1 MMDDSRNKPDLPSAL
16 KYEVNNPEELSQNLM
31 KIMETGSKAFNLF
44 LEKTGKDSGPFN
56 MLNEASN
63 ASQTLGDVARYWLND
78 PKRFSEAQSKLVSK
92 YSKIW
97 NSTLQRAMGQDV
109 EPVKQ
114 PCPGDNRFQD
124 EEWTENP
131 VFDFLKQAYLATSD
145 WAQEMVETSQGVE
158 DHTKKRAEFYT
169 KLINSALSPSNFLFT
184 NPEVLKE
191 TLQSNGENL
200 IKGIQN
206 LTQDLEQSKEM
217 FKISQTDLDAFEVG
231 KNLAITPGKVVF
243 QNDLIQL
250 IQYSPTTE
258 NVYEVPL
265 LIVPP
270 WINKYY
276 ILDLVPKKSF
286 ITWAVAQGFT
296 VFTISWV
303 NPDKSLADKDFTDY
317 MKEGLFPAINAV
329 QETTSVKQINALG
342 YCVGGTLLA
351 SSLAYMA
358 EHKINSVQSA
368 SFLTTQVDFTNAGD
382 LLVFIDD
389 DQLSN
394 LEDMM
399 SENGYLDGSRMCAV
413 FNFMRP
419 KDLVWPYVINNYM
432 MGKKPFPF
440 DLLFWNQDST
450 RLPAANHAFYLRE
463 FYKNNK
469 LAKGELV
476 LDGTR
481 LDLSKVKIPIYEL
494 ASKEDHI
501 APAQSVYRGSHL
513 FGGMVKFVL
522 AGSGHIA
529 GVVNPPDKHKYQYW
543 TNKRKE
549 DTLDKW
555 LEGATETSG
564 SWWPDWAKWLGA
576 KSGNKI
582 DPRDPSSGKLQ
593 PLEDAPGSY
602 VKVKI

>member
-1 MMDDSRNKPDLPSAL
+1 MDDKQNSSELPSAL
-16 KYEVNNPEELSQNLM
+16 KYEVKNPEQLSQNLL
-31 KIMETGSKAFNLF
+31 KVMETGSRAFNLF
-44 LEKTGKDSGPFN
+44 MEKTGQDVGPYSL
-56 MLNEASN
+56 LNEAGN

-78 PKRFSEAQSKLVSK
+78 PQRFTEAQSRLIDK
-92 YSKIW
+92 YSQLW
-97 NSTLQRAMGQDV
+97 NSSVQRFMGQDV
-109 EPVKQ
+109 APVKK
-114 PCPGDNRFQD
+114 PLPGDNRFQD

-131 VFDFLKQAYLATSD
+131 IFDFLKQAYLVTTD
-145 WAQEMVETSQGVE
+145 WAQEMVETSEGLE
-158 DHTKKRAEFYT
+158 SHTKQRAEFYT

-191 TLQSNGENL
+191 TLQTNGENL

-217 FKISQTDLDAFEVG
+217 LRISQTDLDAFEVG
-231 KNLAITPGKVVF
+231 KNLAVTPGKVIF

-258 NVYEVPL
+258 EVFEVPL

-276 ILDLVPKKSF
+276 ILDLVPKKSL
-286 ITWAVAQGFT
+286 IAWAVAQGFT

-303 NPDKSLADKDFTDY
+303 NPDKSLADKSFTDY
-317 MKEGLFPAINAV
+317 MKQGLMPAIQAV
-329 QETTSVKQINALG
+329 QDTTEVKQINTLG

-351 SSLAYMA
+351 TSLAYMA
-358 EHKINSVQSA
+358 EHNINSVQSA
-368 SFLTTQVDFTNAGD
+368 SFLTTQVDFSNAGD

-389 DQLSN
+389 DQLSSLEN
-394 LEDMM
+394 LMA
-399 SENGYLDGSRMCAV
+399 ENGYLDGSRMCAV

-419 KDLVWPYVINNYM
+419 KDLIWPYVINNYM
-432 MGKKPFPF
+432 LGKKPFPF
-440 DLLFWNQDST
+440 DLLYWNQDST
-450 RLPAANHAFYLRE
+450 RMPAANHAFYLRE
-463 FYKNNK
+463 FYKNNN
-469 LAKGELV
+469 LAKKELV
-476 LDGTR
+476 IDDTR

-494 ASKEDHI
+494 ATKEDHI

-529 GVVNPPDKHKYQYW
+529 GVVNPPNKHKYQYW

-549 DTLDKW
+549 ATLDDW
-555 LEGATETSG
+555 LETATETPG
-564 SWWPDWAKWLGA
+564 SWWPDWANWLGA
-576 KSGNKI
+576 KSGKKI
-582 DPRDPSSGKLQ
+582 PSRNPSSGRLQ

-602 VKVKI
+602 VMVKI

>member
-1 MMDDSRNKPDLPSAL
+1 MDESQNNSELPSVL
-16 KYEVNNPEELSQNLM
+16 KYEVKNPELLSQNLI
-31 KIMETGSKAFNLF
+31 KVMETGSKAFNLF
-44 LEKTGKDSGPFN
+44 LEKTGGDSGPYN
-56 MLNEASN
+56 LLNEAGN
-63 ASQTLGDVARYWLND
+63 ASRTLGDVARYWLND
-78 PKRFSEAQSKLVSK
+78 PKRFSEAQSKLLNK
-92 YSKIW
+92 YSRLW
-97 NSTLQRAMGQDV
+97 NSSLQRFMGQDV
-109 EPVKQ
+109 EPVQK
-114 PCPGDNRFQD
+114 PGPGDNRFQD
-124 EEWTENP
+124 DEWTENP
-131 VFDFLKQAYLATSD
+131 VFDFLKQAYLVTSD
-145 WAQEMVETSQGVE
+145 WAQEMVETSQDIE
-158 DHTKKRAEFYT
+158 THTKQRAEFYA

-200 IKGIQN
+200 IRGMQN

-231 KNLAITPGKVVF
+231 KNLAVTPGKVIY
-243 QNDLIQL
+243 QNELIQL
-250 IQYSPTTE
+250 IQYSPATE
-258 NVYEVPL
+258 EVFEIPL

-286 ITWAVAQGFT
+286 IAWAVAQGFT

-303 NPDKSLADKDFTDY
+303 NPNKSLADKNFTDY
-317 MKEGLFPAINAV
+317 MKEGLFSAINAV
-329 QETTSVKQINALG
+329 QETTGVRQINALG

-351 SSLAYMA
+351 TSLAYMA

-368 SFLTTQVDFTNAGD
+368 SFLTTQVDFSDAGD

-389 DQLSN
+389 DQLSSLEN
-394 LEDMM
+394 LM

-432 MGKKPFPF
+432 LGKKPFPF
-440 DLLFWNQDST
+440 DLLYWNQDST
-450 RLPAANHAFYLRE
+450 RMPAANHAFYLRE
-463 FYKNNK
+463 FYKNNNLADRK
-469 LAKGELV
+469 LV
-476 LDGTR
+476 IDGTP

-501 APAQSVYRGSHL
+501 APARSVYRGSRL

-529 GVVNPPDKHKYQYW
+529 GVVNPPNKHKYQYW
-543 TNKRKE
+543 TNRRTE
-549 DTLDKW
+549 ETLDNW
-555 LEGATETSG
+555 LETATETPG
-564 SWWPDWAKWLGA
+564 SWWPDWANWLGA
-576 KSGNKI
+576 KSGSKT
-582 DPRDPSSGKLQ
+582 PARDPSEGTLK
-593 PLEDAPGSY
+593 PIEDAPGSY